1 MYIPVYPKKI
11 VLLCIILLICITAET
26 KKEDYITH
34 QIKPGESVS
43 LICID
48 YYGNYSNKM
57 GDAIKNINPSI
68 NDINL
73 IIAGGQIKLRKP
85 QAPSKKKGTAPA
97 IFAKKVNITQG
108 VVTCVVGKALLLK
121 KGGKKK
127 TRLATNTLVLPGDKI
142 FTGSDGR
149 VEVIINRESVLRM
162 KENTHL
168 TLGEYRSKEEHE
180 GKTNVDLKKGT
191 IWTKIKKFADKICR
205 FELSLPTAIAGVY
218 GTIYET
224 SVAEDSTTEVKVY
237 NGEVS
242 VKGTP
247 QASVPT
253 GGEITEVPG
262 PSEVPGPHE
271 VTMDEWV
278 RIVRSMQKVT
288 IDKNGTPSE
297 VSAFKKDPSSSWEKW
312 NEERDQLIAAI
323 LSEK

>member
-1 MYIPVYPKKI
+1 MYIHVYPKKF
-11 VLLCIILLICITAET
+11 LFLCIALMICIKAET
-26 KKEDYITH
+26 NKEDYFTH

-48 YYGNYSNKM
+48 YYGNYSNNL
-57 GDAIKNINPSI
+57 GDAIKESNPSI
-68 NDINL
+68 KDINL
-73 IIAGGQIKLRKP
+73 IIAGGKLKLRKP
-85 QAPSKKKGTAPA
+85 RTSSKKKDTSPS
-97 IFAKKVNITQG
+97 IFTKKVNITQG

-121 KGGKKK
+121 KGGDKKNK
-127 TRLATNTLVLPGDKI
+127 LTTNTLVLPGDKI

-149 VEVIINRESVLRM
+149 VEIIINRESVLRM
-162 KENTHL
+162 KENTRL
-168 TLGEYRSKEEHE
+168 TLGEYRSKEKNE

-218 GTIYET
+218 GTVYET
-224 SVAEDSTTEVKVY
+224 SVAGGSTTEVKVY

-242 VKGTP
+242 VKGSP
-247 QASVPT
+247 RASMSAA
-253 GGEITEVPG
+253 GELTEVPG

-297 VSAFKKDPSSSWEKW
+297 VTGFKKDPTSSWEKW
-312 NEERDQLIAAI
+312 NEERDWLIAKI

>member
-1 MYIPVYPKKI
+1 MYIHVYPKKF
-11 VLLCIILLICITAET
+11 LFLCIALMICIKAET
-26 KKEDYITH
+26 NKEDYFTH

-48 YYGNYSNKM
+48 YYGNYSNNLD
-57 GDAIKNINPSI
+57 DAIKESNPSI
-68 NDINL
+68 KDINL
-73 IIAGGQIKLRKP
+73 IIAGGKLKLRKP
-85 QAPSKKKGTAPA
+85 QTASKKKDTSPS
-97 IFAKKVNITQG
+97 IFTKKVNITQG

-121 KGGKKK
+121 KGGDKKNK
-127 TRLATNTLVLPGDKI
+127 LTTNTLVLPGDKI

-149 VEVIINRESVLRM
+149 VEIIINRESVLRM
-162 KENTHL
+162 KENTRL
-168 TLGEYRSKEEHE
+168 TLGEYRSKEKNE

-218 GTIYET
+218 GTVYET
-224 SVAEDSTTEVKVY
+224 SVAGDSTTEVKVY

-242 VKGTP
+242 VKGSP
-247 QASVPT
+247 RASMPAA
-253 GGEITEVPG
+253 GELMEVPG

-297 VSAFKKDPSSSWEKW
+297 VNGFKKDPSSSWEKW
-312 NEERDQLIAAI
+312 NEERDRLIAKI